1 MKEKELV
8 IYHVKIVRIIA
19 ILHSMKGLSIMIST
33 LVISK
38 LMAFEMSLKM
48 VKKSTS
54 SSQGIALRCDEH
66 REMKGNKQ
74 IKRSSSSSSSE
85 DEDEDDD
92 EDDESDDQVSTYS
105 SNVDEESMK
114 LIGLIKNI
122 WKLNL
127 KGVPI

>member
-1 MKEKELV
+1 
-8 IYHVKIVRIIA
+8 
-19 ILHSMKGLSIMIST
+19 
-33 LVISK
+33 
-38 LMAFEMSLKM
+38 
-48 VKKSTS
+48 
-54 SSQGIALRCDEH
+54 
-66 REMKGNKQ
+66 MKGNKQ

-92 EDDESDDQVSTYS
+92 EDDESDDQVSTYA

-127 KGVPI
+127 KGVLI